1 MPQSLKQQTATGLK
15 WSAIERI
22 VNQVVNFVVAL
33 IMARLLTPAD
43 FGLVGMVAIF
53 IAISQAFVD
62 SGFSQALIRKQ
73 DRTEEDNS
81 TAFFFNLFVA
91 ILFYLILF
99 FTAPLIADFYNEPIL
114 TPITRVIGLS
124 IIINSLCLVQRA
136 LYTINVDFKTQSK
149 ASVTASFVSGG
160 IGIGMA
166 FAGCNV
172 WAVVGQ
178 QLSNLFINT
187 VLFWFFSSWRPRKFF
202 VWDSFK
208 SLFGFG
214 SKLLVA
220 GLVNVIWN
228 NIYNLVIG
236 KTFTA
241 TDLGYWAKSKQFS
254 DLPANG
260 TTEII
265 QRVAFPILCKIQG
278 EEERLQ
284 NVYRQFI
291 RLSAFIVFPLLV
303 GLAAVSRSFIIVLL
317 GEQWEFVADLLM
329 IICFSKMWT
338 PLQAINLNPL
348 QVAGRSDLFLRLEII
363 KDIIGLIILIATV
376 KFGLLVMAIGI
387 VISSILSLVLNS
399 YYSKSLVGVSLW
411 RQLRDVTPTLL
422 LSLMMFCLVMTF
434 NYFVQNIYVELVGGV
449 CIGVVFYA
457 GIAYLL
463 KFPEL
468 KEVVLVA
475 KKYILRVEV

>member
-22 VNQVVNFVVAL
+22 VNQVVNFVVAI

-53 IAISQAFVD
+53 IGIAQAFVD

-91 ILFYLILF
+91 VLFYLILF

-114 TPITRVIGLS
+114 TPISRVIGLS

-149 ASVTASFVSGG
+149 ASVTASLVSGG

-166 FAGCNV
+166 LAGCKV

-178 QLSNLFINT
+178 QLSNLLINT

-202 VWDSFK
+202 VWSSFK
-208 SLFGFG
+208 SLFDFG
-214 SKLLVA
+214 SKLLAA
-220 GLVNVIWN
+220 GLLNAIWN
-228 NIYNLVIG
+228 NLNSIVIG
-236 KTFTA
+236 KVYTA
-241 TDLGYWAKSKQFS
+241 TDLGYWAKMKQFT
-254 DLPANG
+254 DLPSNAP
-260 TTEII
+260 TEII
-265 QRVAFPILCKIQG
+265 QRVAFPVICKIQD
-278 EEERLQ
+278 EAERLQ

-291 RLSAFIVFPLLV
+291 RLSAFVVFPIMV
-303 GLAAVSRSFIIVLL
+303 GLAAVSHSFVLVLL
-317 GEQWEFVADLLM
+317 GEQWTFVADLMM
-329 IICFSKMWT
+329 IVCFGRMWM
-338 PLQAINLNPL
+338 PIQAINLNPL
-348 QVAGRSDLFLRLEII
+348 QALGRSDLFLRLEII
-363 KDIIGLIILIATV
+363 KKIISLIVLVATV
-376 KFGLLVMAIGI
+376 KFGLIVMAIGT
-387 VISSILSLVLNS
+387 VIGSLAHLMANS
-399 YYSKSLVGVSLW
+399 YYTKNLINVGLW
-411 RQLRDVTPTLL
+411 TQLKDIAPTFV
-422 LSLMMFCLVMTF
+422 LSMMMFALVMVF
-434 NYFVQNIYVELVGGV
+434 NYFVTNIYVELIGGV
-449 CIGVVFYA
+449 LIGALFFI
-457 GIAYLL
+457 GGAYLL

-468 KEVVLVA
+468 KEVADITRNYML
-475 KKYILRVEV
+475 KRG

>member
-22 VNQVVNFVVAL
+22 VNQVVNFVVAV

-53 IAISQAFVD
+53 IGISQAFVD

-124 IIINSLCLVQRA
+124 IIVNSLCLVQRA

-149 ASVTASFVSGG
+149 ASVTASLVSGV

-166 FAGCNV
+166 LAGCKV

-178 QLSNLFINT
+178 QLSNLLINT
-187 VLFWFFSSWRPRKFF
+187 LLFWAFSSWRPKHFF
-202 VWDSFK
+202 VWSSFR

-214 SKLLVA
+214 SKLLA
-220 GLVNVIWN
+220 SGLLNAAFS
-228 NIYNLVIG
+228 NIYQLVIG
-236 KTFTA
+236 KVYSA
-241 TDLGYWAKSKQFS
+241 TDLGYWTKAKQFS

-265 QRVAFPILCKIQG
+265 QRVVYPVLCKIQD
-278 EEERLQ
+278 EKERLSL
-284 NVYRQFI
+284 VYRNFI
-291 RLSAFIVFPLLV
+291 RLSAFVVFPIML
-303 GLAAVSRSFIIVLL
+303 GIAAVSHAFVLVLL
-317 GEQWEFVADLLM
+317 GEQWEFVADLLI
-329 IICFSKMWT
+329 IICFNKMWT
-338 PLQAINLNPL
+338 PIHAINLNPL
-348 QVAGRSDLFLRLEII
+348 QALGRSDLFLRLEII
-363 KDIIGLIILIATV
+363 KKIISLLVLVATI
-376 KFGLLVMAIGI
+376 KFGLVILALGGVVASVINLGI
-387 VISSILSLVLNS
+387 NS
-399 YYSKSLVGVSLW
+399 YYTKRLINVGFLL
-411 RQLRDVTPTLL
+411 QMKDILPTLL
-422 LSLMMFCLVMTF
+422 LTIAMFAIVMLF
-434 NYFVQNIYVELVGGV
+434 NYFVQNMYVELFGGMA
-449 CIGVVFYA
+449 IGLVVFIT
-457 GIAYLL
+457 GAYIFKL
-463 KFPEL
+463 PEL
-468 KEVVLVA
+468 KEVIELVQNTF
-475 KKYILRVEV
+475 LRHE